1 MSQLFADV
9 ILPLALAD
17 SYTYEVPKE
26 LENTV
31 QIGHRVIVPFG
42 KSKFYTAIVLR
53 IHQNRPQNIALKEI
67 HSQLDSN
74 PIVNQHQLKLWQWI
88 SFYYMAPMGDVYNA
102 ALPAKL
108 KLESK
113 AYVSL
118 LPDYQKINAQI
129 TPTEQEVIN
138 HLIDSKRP
146 KQISELS
153 RDLNNKNILSHINAL
168 STKKVVSVG
177 QTINPK
183 YKEKT
188 ESYIRIHPQYNQST
202 AEEVLSL
209 LSRAKKQLELYQF
222 VEGYLKEHNV
232 TSISRKEL
240 LMDGTFAA
248 SILTALINKDILEQ
262 FDLSASRLNNDTL
275 QTNEAK
281 ELTPHQQEAYEE
293 VKKVFQEKDV
303 CLLHGITSSGK
314 TEVYI
319 QLIKD
324 AIEKG
329 QQVLYLLP
337 EIALTTQLTSRL
349 QAVFGNDL
357 GIYHSKINDNLRA
370 EIWLKMISDTPYKI
384 IIGVR
389 SSIFMPF
396 SNLGLLVIDEE
407 HDQSYRQSDP
417 SPRYHGKNT
426 AIMYAHFQKAKT
438 LLGSATPGI
447 ESYYNAL
454 SGKYG
459 LVSLTQRFENMAL
472 PTITLV
478 DTKDLRRRKMMKSL
492 LSPLLMEQMQE
503 ALANNQQII
512 LFRNRRGF
520 APILECKSCG
530 YTPKCEDCD
539 VTLTYHKYQNRLKC
553 HYCDA
558 SYPVATECPDCGEG
572 SLQHLGSGTEQLAEE
587 VSTLFPDAVVARM
600 DTDTTR
606 GATSYEKILNDFS
619 QGKSQILVGT
629 KMVSKGL
636 DFDNVRVVGI
646 IQADSLLNFPD
657 FRSHEE
663 GFQMITQASGRSGRK
678 GVAGTVVIQT
688 SNPSQPIFNYIINN
702 DYHNFFNA
710 QLAERSMFKYP
721 PYYRLIVIKMR
732 YKYEN
737 NVAQAA
743 NLFANLLKKT
753 LGKRV
758 LGPAIPAVGRVQQYY
773 IREILLKME
782 LGFSVAQVRSI
793 LKQHEETIRQH
804 TKFKYI
810 RIHYEVDI

>member
-1 MSQLFADV
+1 MSLFADV

-26 LENTV
+26 LENTI

-53 IHQNRPQNIALKEI
+53 IHKNRPEHVALKEI

-88 SFYYMAPMGDVYNA
+88 SFYYMAPMGDIYNA
-102 ALPAKL
+102 ALPAQL

-118 LPDYQKINAQI
+118 SPNYQDIETQLTATESEIVDYL
-129 TPTEQEVIN
+129 QE
-138 HLIDSKRP
+138 SKRSQ
-146 KQISELS
+146 QISELS
-153 RDLNNKNILSHINAL
+153 RELNNKNIHYHLNAL
-168 STKKVVSVG
+168 SAKKVLTVS
-177 QTINPK
+177 QTINTK
-183 YKEKT
+183 YKEKRVNH
-188 ESYIRIHPQYNQST
+188 IRIHPHFNKST
-202 AEEVLSL
+202 AEEVLK
-209 LSRAKKQLELYQF
+209 RAKKQLDLYNF
-222 VEGYLKEHNV
+222 VVGYLKEHNT

-240 LMDGTFAA
+240 LADGTFTAP
-248 SILTALINKDILEQ
+248 ILSAVLTKEVLEQ
-262 FDLSASRLNNDTL
+262 FEVSASWLNKQDL
-275 QTNEAK
+275 RIDYAK

-293 VKKVFQEKDV
+293 VKKVFEEKDI

-319 QLIKD
+319 QLMKD
-324 AIEKG
+324 ALKKG

-337 EIALTTQLTSRL
+337 EIALTTQLTNRL
-349 QAVFGNDL
+349 QVAFGNDL
-357 GIYHSKINDNLRA
+357 AIYHSKINDNVRA
-370 EIWLKMISDTPYKI
+370 EIWLKMISDNPYKI

-396 SNLGLLVIDEE
+396 DNLGLIVIDEE
-407 HDQSYRQSDP
+407 HDQSYRQTDP

-438 LLGSATPGI
+438 LLGSATPAI

-459 LVSLTQRFENMAL
+459 LVSLTERYENMAL

-478 DTKDLRRRKMMKSL
+478 DTKDLRRRKVMKSL

-503 ALANNQQII
+503 ALANKQQVI

-520 APILECKSCG
+520 APILECNSCG

-558 SYPVATECPDCGEG
+558 SYPVPSECPECKEG
-572 SLQHLGSGTEQLAEE
+572 TLQHLGSGTEQLAEE
-587 VSTLFPDAVVARM
+587 VSTLFPEAVVARM

-606 GATSYEKILNDFS
+606 GATSYEQILNDFS
-619 QGKSQILVGT
+619 HGKSQILVGT

-646 IQADSLLNFPD
+646 IQADSLLNFPN
-657 FRSHEE
+657 FRSHED

-678 GVAGTVVIQT
+678 GEAGTVVVQT
-688 SNPSQPIFNYIINN
+688 SNPDQPIFDYIKNN
-702 DYHNFFNA
+702 DFINFFKA

-721 PYYRLIVIKMR
+721 PYYRLIVIKLR

-743 NLFANLLKKT
+743 DYLAMLLKRT
-753 LGKRV
+753 LGERV

-782 LGFSVAQVRSI
+782 MGYPVAQVRNI
-793 LKQHEETIRQH
+793 LKQHEETTRQQ

>member
-1 MSQLFADV
+1 MSLLADV

-17 SYTYEVPKE
+17 TYTYIIPEN
-26 LENTV
+26 LEGII
-31 QIGHRVIVPFG
+31 QAGFRVLVPFG
-42 KSKFYTAIVLR
+42 KNKFYTAIVLR
-53 IHQNRPQNIALKEI
+53 VHQNRPKNIALKEV

-74 PIVNQHQLKLWQWI
+74 PIVNQYQLKLWQWI

-102 ALPAKL
+102 ALPAQL

-113 AYVSL
+113 DYVSL
-118 LPDYQKINAQI
+118 SSNYGEIDIQL
-129 TPTEQEVIN
+129 TPTELEIVN
-138 HLIDSKRP
+138 YLKESKRSQ
-146 KQISELS
+146 QISELS
-153 RDLNNKNILSHINAL
+153 RDLNNKNIHSHINAL
-168 STKKVVSVG
+168 TAKKVVSVT
-177 QTINPK
+177 QNINPK
-183 YKEKT
+183 YKERT
-188 ESYIRIHPQYNQST
+188 EKYICIHSQFNEST
-202 AEEVLSL
+202 AQEALKG
-209 LSRAKKQLELYQF
+209 APKQWELYQF
-222 VEGYLKEHNV
+222 VSGFLEKNNI
-232 TSISRKEL
+232 TSISRKNL
-240 LMDGTFAA
+240 LADGTFST
-248 SILTALINKDILEQ
+248 SILTTLINKNVLDQ
-262 FDLSASRLNNDTL
+262 FEMSNSRLNEKTL
-275 QTNEAK
+275 NINYAK
-281 ELTPHQQEAYEE
+281 QLTPHQQEAYEE
-293 VKKVFQEKDV
+293 VKKVFKEKDV

-319 QLIKD
+319 QLMKD
-324 AIEKG
+324 AIERG
-329 QQVLYLLP
+329 EQVLYLLP
-337 EIALTTQLTSRL
+337 EIALTTQLTNRL
-349 QAVFGNDL
+349 KAAFGNDL
-357 GIYHSKINDNLRA
+357 AIYHSKINDNVRA
-370 EIWLKMISDTPYKI
+370 EIWLKMISDNPYKI

-396 SNLGLLVIDEE
+396 DNLGLIVIDEE
-407 HDQSYRQSDP
+407 HDQSYRQTDP

-438 LLGSATPGI
+438 VLGSATPAI
-447 ESYYNAL
+447 ESYYNTL

-459 LVSLTQRFENMAL
+459 LVSLTERYENMAL

-478 DTKDLRRRKMMKSL
+478 DTKDLRRRKIMKSL
-492 LSPLLMEQMQE
+492 LSPLLIEQMQE
-503 ALANNQQII
+503 ALANKQQVI

-520 APILECKSCG
+520 APILECNSCG
-530 YTPKCEDCD
+530 FTPKCKDCD

-558 SYPVATECPDCGEG
+558 AYPVPTECPECNEG

-606 GATSYEKILNDFS
+606 GATSYEQILNDFS

-646 IQADSLLNFPD
+646 IQADSLLNFPN
-657 FRSHEE
+657 FRSHED
-663 GFQMITQASGRSGRK
+663 GFQMITQAGGRSGRK

-688 SNPSQPIFNYIINN
+688 SNPNQPIFDYIKNN
-702 DYHNFFNA
+702 DYQNFFKA

-721 PYYRLIVIKMR
+721 PFYRLIVIKLR

-743 NLFANLLKKT
+743 DYFAMLLKNT
-753 LGKRV
+753 LGERV

-782 LGFSVAQVRSI
+782 MGYPVAKVRNI
-793 LKQHEETIRQH
+793 LKQYEDNVRQQ

>member
-1 MSQLFADV
+1 MILFADV

-17 SYTYEVPKE
+17 SYTYLVPKE
-26 LENTV
+26 LEGA
-31 QIGHRVIVPFG
+31 IGPGYRVIVPFG
-42 KSKFYTAIVLR
+42 KNKFYTAIVLK
-53 IHQNRPQNIALKEI
+53 IHQNKPENIALKEI

-102 ALPAKL
+102 ALPAQL

-118 LPDYQKINAQI
+118 SPNYKDVGAQL
-129 TPTEQEVIN
+129 TPTELEVVGYLQEN
-138 HLIDSKRP
+138 KKP
-146 KQISELS
+146 KQITELT
-153 RDLNNKNILSHINAL
+153 RDLDNKNILSHINAL
-168 STKKVVSVG
+168 SAKKVVSIG
-177 QTINPK
+177 QTINTK

-188 ESYIRIHPQYNQST
+188 ENHICIHPNLDLSQ
-202 AEEVLSL
+202 AEDILKG
-209 LSRAKKQLELYQF
+209 APKQWALYQF
-222 VEGYLKEHNV
+222 VTGYMKEHNA

-240 LMDGTFAA
+240 LADGAFT
-248 SILTALINKDILEQ
+248 SPILSAVLTKDVLEQ
-262 FDLSASRLNNDTL
+262 FEMSSSRLSIKAI
-275 QTNEAK
+275 QTNRAK
-281 ELTPHQQEAYEE
+281 ELTPHQEEAYQK
-293 VKKVFQEKDV
+293 VKTVFEEKDV

-319 QLIKD
+319 QLIND
-324 AIEKG
+324 AIERG
-329 QQVLYLLP
+329 EQVLYLLP

-357 GIYHSKINDNLRA
+357 AIYHSKINDNVRA
-370 EIWLKMISDTPYKI
+370 EIWLKMISDSPYKI

-396 SNLGLLVIDEE
+396 TSLGLIVIDEE
-407 HDQSYRQSDP
+407 HDQSYRQTDP

-426 AIMYAHFQKAKT
+426 AIMYAHFQKAKI
-438 LLGSATPGI
+438 LLGSATPAV

-459 LVSLTQRFENMAL
+459 LVSLTERYQDMAM
-472 PTITLV
+472 PTITLI
-478 DTKDLRRRKMMKSL
+478 DTKDLRRRKMMTSL
-492 LSPLLMEQMQE
+492 LSPLLMQQMEE
-503 ALANNQQII
+503 ALANKQQII

-520 APILECKSCG
+520 APILECKNCG
-530 YTPKCEDCD
+530 FTPKCEHCD
-539 VTLTYHKYQNRLKC
+539 VTLTYHKYQNKLKC

-558 SYPVATECPDCGEG
+558 SYPVVTQCPDCGES

-587 VSTLFPDAVVARM
+587 VSTLFPDSVVARM

-606 GATSYEKILNDFS
+606 GAMSYEHILSDFS

-678 GVAGTVVIQT
+678 NVAGTVVIQT
-688 SNPSQPIFNYIINN
+688 SNPHQPIFDYIKNN
-702 DYHNFFNA
+702 DYQSFFNA
-710 QLAERSMFKYP
+710 QLTERNLFKYP
-721 PYYRLIVIKMR
+721 PFYRLIVIKLR
-732 YKYEN
+732 YKYEA

-743 NLFANLLKKT
+743 DYLGMLLKKT
-753 LGKRV
+753 LGERV

-782 LGFSVAQVRSI
+782 MGFPVSKVREI
-793 LKQHEETIRQH
+793 LKQHEETTRLR
-804 TKFKYI
+804 TKFKYV
-810 RIHYEVDI
+810 RIHYEVDV

>member
-1 MSQLFADV
+1 MSLFADV

-17 SYTYEVPKE
+17 SYTYEIPKI
-26 LENTV
+26 LANT
-31 QIGHRVIVPFG
+31 IKAGHRVIVPFG
-42 KSKFYTAIVLR
+42 KNKFYTAIVLKV
-53 IHQNRPQNIALKEI
+53 HQNRPKNIALKEV

-74 PIVNQHQLKLWQWI
+74 PIVNQYQLKLWQWI

-102 ALPAKL
+102 ALPAQL

-113 AYVSL
+113 DYVSL
-118 LPDYQKINAQI
+118 SSNYGEIDIQL
-129 TPTEQEVIN
+129 TPTELEIVN
-138 HLIDSKRP
+138 YLKESKRSQ
-146 KQISELS
+146 QISELS
-153 RDLNNKNILSHINAL
+153 RDLNNKNIHSHINAL
-168 STKKVVSVG
+168 TAKKVVSVT
-177 QTINPK
+177 QNINPK
-183 YKEKT
+183 YKERT
-188 ESYIRIHPQYNQST
+188 EKYICIHSQFNEST
-202 AEEVLSL
+202 AQEALKG
-209 LSRAKKQLELYQF
+209 APKQWELYQF
-222 VEGYLKEHNV
+222 VSGFLEKNNI
-232 TSISRKEL
+232 TSISRKNL
-240 LMDGTFAA
+240 LADGTFST
-248 SILTALINKDILEQ
+248 SILTTLINKNVLDQ
-262 FDLSASRLNNDTL
+262 FEMSNSRLNEKTL
-275 QTNEAK
+275 NINYAK
-281 ELTPHQQEAYEE
+281 QLTPHQQEAYEE
-293 VKKVFQEKDV
+293 VKKVFKEKDV

-319 QLIKD
+319 QLMKD
-324 AIEKG
+324 AIERG
-329 QQVLYLLP
+329 EQVLYLLP
-337 EIALTTQLTSRL
+337 EIALTTQLTNRL
-349 QAVFGNDL
+349 KAAFGNDL
-357 GIYHSKINDNLRA
+357 AIYHSKINDNVRA
-370 EIWLKMISDTPYKI
+370 EIWLKMISDNPYKI

-396 SNLGLLVIDEE
+396 DNLGLIVIDEE
-407 HDQSYRQSDP
+407 HDQSYRQTDP

-438 LLGSATPGI
+438 VLGSATPAI
-447 ESYYNAL
+447 ESYYNTL

-459 LVSLTQRFENMAL
+459 LVSLTERYENMAL

-478 DTKDLRRRKMMKSL
+478 DTKDLRRRKIMKSL
-492 LSPLLMEQMQE
+492 LSPLLIEQMQE
-503 ALANNQQII
+503 ALANNQQVI

-520 APILECKSCG
+520 APILECNSCG
-530 YTPKCEDCD
+530 FTPKCKDCD

-558 SYPVATECPDCGEG
+558 AYPVPTECPECNEG

-606 GATSYEKILNDFS
+606 GATSYEQILNDFS

-646 IQADSLLNFPD
+646 IQADSLLNFPN
-657 FRSHEE
+657 FRSHED

-688 SNPSQPIFNYIINN
+688 SNPNQPIFDYIKNN
-702 DYHNFFNA
+702 DYQNFFKA

-721 PYYRLIVIKMR
+721 PFYRLIVVKLR

-737 NVAQAA
+737 NVAQGADY
-743 NLFANLLKKT
+743 FAMLLKNT
-753 LGKRV
+753 LGERV

-782 LGFSVAQVRSI
+782 MGYPVAKVRNI
-793 LKQHEETIRQH
+793 LKQYEDNVRQQ

>member
-1 MSQLFADV
+1 MSLFADV

-17 SYTYEVPKE
+17 SYTYEVPSE
-26 LENTV
+26 LEKT
-31 QIGHRVIVPFG
+31 IHPGFRVIVPFG
-42 KSKFYTAIVLR
+42 KNKFYTAIVLR
-53 IHQNRPQNIALKEI
+53 IHQNKPQNIALKEI
-67 HSQLDSN
+67 HSQLDSH

-102 ALPAKL
+102 ALPAQL

-118 LPDYQKINAQI
+118 SPNFWETETQL
-129 TPTEQEVIN
+129 TPTEQELVAF
-138 HLIDSKRP
+138 LQESKRP
-146 KQISELS
+146 QQISEIA
-153 RDLNNKNILSHINAL
+153 RDMDRKNILSHVNAL
-168 STKKVVSVG
+168 TAKKVVSVG
-177 QTINPK
+177 QTINQK
-183 YKEKT
+183 YKERT
-188 ESYIRIHPQYNQST
+188 ENFIRIHPQLNQST
-202 AEEVLSL
+202 AEETLKG
-209 LSRAKKQLELYQF
+209 APKQLALYQF
-222 VEGYLKEHNV
+222 VVGYLKEHNIN
-232 TSISRKEL
+232 SISRKEL
-240 LMDGTFAA
+240 LADGTFT
-248 SILTALINKDILEQ
+248 SPILSAVLTKDVLEQ
-262 FDLSASRLNNDTL
+262 FEVSASRINSITLETND
-275 QTNEAK
+275 AK
-281 ELTPHQQEAYEE
+281 ELTLHQQVAYEE
-293 VKKVFQEKDV
+293 IKTVFEDKDV

-314 TEVYI
+314 TEIYI

-324 AIEKG
+324 AIEEG

-337 EIALTTQLTSRL
+337 EIALTTQLTNRL

-357 GIYHSKINDNLRA
+357 AIYHSKINDNVRA
-370 EIWLKMISDTPYKI
+370 EIWLKMISDNPYKI

-396 SNLGLLVIDEE
+396 SNLGLVVIDEE
-407 HDQSYRQSDP
+407 HDQSYRQTDP

-438 LLGSATPGI
+438 LLGSATPAI

-459 LVSLTQRFENMAL
+459 LVNLSERYENMAL
-472 PTITLV
+472 PTISLV
-478 DTKDLRRRKMMKSL
+478 DTKDLRRRKMMTSV
-492 LSPLLMEQMQE
+492 LSPLLMEQMEE
-503 ALANNQQII
+503 ALANKQQVI

-520 APILECKSCG
+520 APILECKNCA
-530 YTPKCEDCD
+530 YTPKCEHCD

-558 SYPVATECPDCGEG
+558 SYPVVTKCPDCGE
-572 SLQHLGSGTEQLAEE
+572 SDLQHLGSGTEQLAEE
-587 VSTLFPDAVVARM
+587 VGTLFPDAVVSRM

-606 GATSYEKILNDFS
+606 GAQSYEKILTDFS
-619 QGKSQILVGT
+619 LGRSQILVGT

-678 GVAGTVVIQT
+678 NVAGTVVIQT
-688 SNPSQPIFNYIINN
+688 SNPHQLIFDYIKNN
-702 DYHNFFNA
+702 DYLSFFNA
-710 QLAERSMFKYP
+710 QLAERSLFKYP
-721 PYYRLIVIKMR
+721 PYYRLIVIKLR

-737 NVAQAA
+737 NVSQAA
-743 NLFANLLKKT
+743 DYLTMLLKKV
-753 LGKRV
+753 LGERV
-758 LGPAIPAVGRVQQYY
+758 LGPAIPAVGRVQQLY

-782 LGFSVAQVRSI
+782 MGFPVVQVREI
-793 LKQHEETIRQH
+793 LKQVEETTRQR
-804 TKFKYI
+804 TKFKYV
-810 RIHYEVDI
+810 RIHYEVDV

>member
-1 MSQLFADV
+1 MSLFADV

-17 SYTYEVPKE
+17 SYTYMIPKE
-26 LENTV
+26 LESTI
-31 QIGHRVIVPFG
+31 QPGSRVIVPFG

-53 IHQNRPQNIALKEI
+53 IHQNKPEHIVLKDI

-102 ALPAKL
+102 ALPAQL

-118 LPDYQKINAQI
+118 ANSYLNVNTQL
-129 TPTEQEVIN
+129 TPTEQQVVAYLQDN
-138 HLIDSKRP
+138 KRP
-146 KQISELS
+146 RQITELT
-153 RDLNNKNILSHINAL
+153 RDLDNKNILSHINAL
-168 STKKVVSVG
+168 TAKKVVSVS
-177 QTINPK
+177 QNINPK
-183 YKEKT
+183 YKEKI
-188 ESYIRIHPQYNQST
+188 ENHVRIHPQFDQST
-202 AEEVLSL
+202 AEEILK
-209 LSRAKKQLELYQF
+209 RAPKQFELYKF
-222 VEGYLKEHNV
+222 ITGYFKEHNI
-232 TSISRKEL
+232 TSISRKGL
-240 LMDGTFAA
+240 LSDGTFSAP
-248 SILTALINKDILEQ
+248 ILSALFNKDVLEQ
-262 FDLSASRLNNDTL
+262 FEVSSSHLNNNTL
-275 QTNEAK
+275 EVNAAK
-281 ELTPHQQEAYEE
+281 ELTPHQQEAYTQIKSIFE
-293 VKKVFQEKDV
+293 EKDV

-319 QLIKD
+319 QLIND
-324 AIEKG
+324 ALQRGE
-329 QQVLYLLP
+329 QVLYLLP
-337 EIALTTQLTSRL
+337 EIALTTQLTNRL

-357 GIYHSKINDNLRA
+357 AIYHSKVNDNVRT
-370 EIWLKMISDTPYKI
+370 EIWLKMISDNPYKI

-389 SSIFMPF
+389 SSVFMPF
-396 SNLGLLVIDEE
+396 SNLGLVVIDEE
-407 HDQSYRQSDP
+407 HDQSYRQTDP

-438 LLGSATPGI
+438 LLGSATPAI

-459 LVSLTQRFENMAL
+459 LVNLTERYENMAL

-478 DTKDLRRRKMMKSL
+478 DTKDLRRRKMMTSL
-492 LSPLLMEQMQE
+492 LSPLLMEQMEE
-503 ALANNQQII
+503 ALTNKQQVI

-520 APILECKSCG
+520 APILECKNCA
-530 YTPKCEDCD
+530 YTPKCEHCD

-558 SYPVATECPDCGEG
+558 SYSVITQCPECGEQG
-572 SLQHLGSGTEQLAEE
+572 LQHLGSGTEQLAEE

-606 GATSYEKILNDFS
+606 GVNSYEHILSDFS
-619 QGKSQILVGT
+619 RGKSQILVGT

-678 GVAGTVVIQT
+678 NVAGTVVIQT
-688 SNPSQPIFNYIINN
+688 SNPHQPIFDYIKNN
-702 DYHNFFNA
+702 DYQSFFNA
-710 QLAERSMFKYP
+710 QLTERNLFKYP
-721 PYYRLIVIKMR
+721 PYYRLIVIKLR
-732 YKYEN
+732 YKYES
-737 NVAQAA
+737 NVSQAA
-743 NLFANLLKKT
+743 DYFATLLKRS
-753 LGKRV
+753 LGERV
-758 LGPAIPAVGRVQQYY
+758 LGPAIPAVGRVQQLY

-782 LGFSVAQVRSI
+782 MGFPVAHVRDI
-793 LKQHEETIRQH
+793 LKQIEETTRQNS
-804 TKFKYI
+804 KFKYV
-810 RIHYEVDI
+810 RIHYEVDV

>member
-1 MSQLFADV
+1 MSLFADV

-17 SYTYEVPKE
+17 SYTYVIPKE
-26 LENTV
+26 LENTI
-31 QIGHRVIVPFG
+31 QAGHRVIVPFG

-53 IHQNRPQNIALKEI
+53 VHQNRPQDISLKEI
-67 HSQLDSN
+67 HSQLDSI

-102 ALPAKL
+102 ALPAQL

-118 LPDYQKINAQI
+118 SANYQEIDAPL
-129 TPTEQEVIN
+129 TPIEQEIVSY
-138 HLIDSKRP
+138 LQESKRP
-146 KQISELS
+146 LQLSELS
-153 RDLNNKNILSHINAL
+153 RDLNNKNIHYHINAL
-168 STKKVVSVG
+168 SAKKVISVA
-177 QTINPK
+177 QTIHPK

-188 ESYIRIHPQYNQST
+188 EKHICIHPQFNQST
-202 AEEVLSL
+202 AEEALKG
-209 LSRAKKQLELYQF
+209 APKQQELYQF
-222 VEGYLKEHNV
+222 VSNFLKESNV
-232 TSISRKEL
+232 ASISRKDL
-240 LMDGTFAA
+240 LADGSFSP
-248 SILTALINKDILEQ
+248 SILTALLNKDVLEQ
-262 FDLSASRLNNDTL
+262 FEKSDSWLNEKNL
-275 QTNEAK
+275 QTDEAK

-293 VKKVFQEKDV
+293 VKKVFEEKDV

-319 QLIKD
+319 QLMKD
-324 AIEKG
+324 AIDRG

-337 EIALTTQLTSRL
+337 EIALTTQLTTRL
-349 QAVFGNDL
+349 QVVFGNDL
-357 GIYHSKINDNLRA
+357 AIYHSKINDNVRA
-370 EIWLKMISDTPYKI
+370 EIWLKMISDNPYKI

-389 SSIFMPF
+389 SSVFMPF
-396 SNLGLLVIDEE
+396 ANLGLIIIDEE
-407 HDQSYRQSDP
+407 HDQSYRQTDP

-426 AIMYAHFQKAKT
+426 AIMYAYFQGAKT
-438 LLGSATPGI
+438 LLGSATPAI

-459 LVSLTQRFENMAL
+459 LVSLTQRFENMAM

-492 LSPLLMEQMQE
+492 LSPLLMKQMEE

-530 YTPKCEDCD
+530 YTPKCVDCD
-539 VTLTYHKYQNRLKC
+539 VSLTYHKYQNRLKC

-558 SYPVATECPDCGEG
+558 AYPVPKECPECGES
-572 SLQHLGSGTEQLAEE
+572 SLQHFGSGTEQLAEE
-587 VSTLFPDAVVARM
+587 VSMLFPDAVVARM

-606 GATSYEKILNDFS
+606 GATSYEQILNDFS
-619 QGKSQILVGT
+619 LGKSQILVGT

-678 GVAGTVVIQT
+678 SVAGTVVIQT
-688 SNPSQPIFNYIINN
+688 SNPQQPIFDYIKNN

-721 PYYRLIVIKMR
+721 PYYRLIVIKLR

-737 NVAQAA
+737 NVSQAA
-743 NLFANLLKKT
+743 DYFAMLLKKR
-753 LGKRV
+753 LGERV
-758 LGPAIPAVGRVQQYY
+758 LGPAVPAVGRVQQYY

-782 LGFSVAQVRSI
+782 MGYPVAQVRDI
-793 LKQHEETIRQH
+793 LKQTEQTTRER
-804 TKFKYI
+804 TKFKYV
-810 RIHYEVDI
+810 RIHYEVDV

>member
-1 MSQLFADV
+1 MTLFADV

-17 SYTYEVPKE
+17 SYTYQIPKD
-26 LENTV
+26 LERSI
-31 QIGHRVIVPFG
+31 QPGHRVIVPFG
-42 KSKFYTAIVLR
+42 KNKFYTAIVLR
-53 IHQNRPQNIALKEI
+53 IHQNRPKHISLKEI
-67 HSQLDSN
+67 HSQLDSY

-88 SFYYMAPMGDVYNA
+88 SFYYIAPMGDVYNA
-102 ALPAKL
+102 ALPAQL

-118 LPDYQKINAQI
+118 SPKHEKLDTQL
-129 TPTEQEVIN
+129 TPTEQDIVN
-138 HLIDSKRP
+138 YLYDRKSP
-146 KQISELS
+146 QQIAELS
-153 RDLNNKNILSHINAL
+153 KNLNNKNIHFHINAL
-168 STKKVVSVG
+168 SSKKVVLVS
-177 QTINPK
+177 QTISKK
-183 YKEKT
+183 YKQKIEKH
-188 ESYIRIHPQYNQST
+188 IRIHPEFNQSS
-202 AEEVLSL
+202 ADEVLN
-209 LSRAKKQLELYQF
+209 RAKKQLELYNF
-222 VEGYLKEHNV
+222 VKGYLEEHK
-232 TSISRKEL
+232 TISISRKEL
-240 LMDGTFAA
+240 LMDETFAP
-248 SILTALINKDILEQ
+248 SILSALIAKDILEQ
-262 FDLSASRLNNDTL
+262 FEVSASRLNTQEL
-275 QTNEAK
+275 QIDYTK

-293 VKKVFQEKDV
+293 VKKVFEEKDV

-319 QLIKD
+319 QLMKD
-324 AIEKG
+324 AIENG
-329 QQVLYLLP
+329 YQVLYLLP

-357 GIYHSKINDNLRA
+357 AIYHSKVNDNIRA
-370 EIWLKMISDTPYKI
+370 EIWLKMISDNPYKI

-396 SNLGLLVIDEE
+396 KNLGLVVIDEE
-407 HDQSYRQSDP
+407 HDQSYRQTSP

-426 AIMYAHFQKAKT
+426 AIMYAHFQNAKT
-438 LLGSATPGI
+438 LLGSATPSI
-447 ESYYNAL
+447 ESYYNTL

-459 LVSLTQRFENMAL
+459 VVSLTQRYENMAL

-478 DTKDLRRRKMMKSL
+478 DTKDLRRRKIMKTL
-492 LSPLLMEQMQE
+492 LSPLLIEQIE
-503 ALANNQQII
+503 DALTNKQQVI

-520 APILECKSCG
+520 APILECSSCG
-530 YTPKCEDCD
+530 YTPKCHDCD

-558 SYPVATECPDCGEG
+558 AYPVITECPECTEG
-572 SLQHLGSGTEQLAEE
+572 KLQHLGSGTEQLAEE
-587 VSTLFPDAVVARM
+587 VSTLFPDAVVTRM

-606 GATSYEKILNDFS
+606 GATSYEQILNDFS

-663 GFQMITQASGRSGRK
+663 GFQMMTQASGRSGRK

-688 SNPSQPIFNYIINN
+688 SNPNQPIFDFIKNN
-702 DYHNFFNA
+702 DFLSFFNA
-710 QLAERSMFKYP
+710 QLAERKMFKYP
-721 PYYRLIVIKMR
+721 PYYRLIAIKLR
-732 YKYEN
+732 YKYES
-737 NVAQAA
+737 NVSEAA
-743 NLFANLLKKT
+743 NNLAELLKKT
-753 LGKRV
+753 LGQRV

-782 LGFSVAQVRSI
+782 MGYPIAQVRTI
-793 LKQHEETIRQH
+793 LKQCEETIRQRA
-804 TKFKYI
+804 KFKYI
-810 RIHYEVDI
+810 KIHYEADI

>member
-1 MSQLFADV
+1 MSLYVDV

-17 SYTYEVPKE
+17 SYTYTVPKE
-26 LENTV
+26 LEKTI

-42 KSKFYTAIVLR
+42 KSKFYTAIVFR
-53 IHQNRPQNIALKEI
+53 IHQNKPEHISLKEI

-102 ALPAKL
+102 ALPAQL

-113 AYVSL
+113 AYISL
-118 LPDYQKINAQI
+118 LPNYQMVNAQL

-138 HLIDSKRP
+138 YLIDSKRP
-146 KQISELS
+146 KQIAELS
-153 RDLNNKNILSHINAL
+153 KDLNNNNILSHINAL
-168 STKKVVSVG
+168 SAKEVVSVA
-177 QTINPK
+177 QTINQK

-188 ESYIRIHPQYNQST
+188 ENYIRIHSQLNPST
-202 AEEVLSL
+202 VEEV

-222 VEGYLKEHNV
+222 VEGYLKEHNA

-240 LMDGTFAA
+240 LMDGTFAP
-248 SILTALINKDILEQ
+248 SILSALISKDILEQ
-262 FDLSASRLNNDTL
+262 FEMSASRLNKHTL

-281 ELTPHQQEAYEE
+281 ELTPHQKEAYEE
-293 VKKVFQEKDV
+293 VKQVFQEKDV

-349 QAVFGNDL
+349 QVVFGNDL
-357 GIYHSKINDNLRA
+357 AIYHSKINDNLRA

-389 SSIFMPF
+389 SSVFMPF
-396 SNLGLLVIDEE
+396 SNLGLVVIDEE

-426 AIMYAHFQKAKT
+426 AIMYAHLQKAKT

-478 DTKDLRRRKMMKSL
+478 DTKDLRRRKMMTSL
-492 LSPLLMEQMQE
+492 LSPLLMKQMEE
-503 ALANNQQII
+503 ALANNQQVI

-520 APILECKSCG
+520 APILECRNCG

-558 SYPVATECPDCGEG
+558 SYPVAVECPDCGEG

-587 VSTLFPDAVVARM
+587 VSTLFPNAVVARM

-678 GVAGTVVIQT
+678 SVAGTVVIQT
-688 SNPSQPIFNYIINN
+688 SNPNQPIFDYIKNN
-702 DYHNFFNA
+702 DYHNFFKA

-721 PYYRLIVIKMR
+721 PYYRLIVIKLR

-737 NVAQAA
+737 NVSEAA
-743 NLFANLLKKT
+743 NYLAMLLKKT
-753 LGKRV
+753 LGERV

-782 LGFSVAQVRSI
+782 LGHPVAQVRSL
-793 LKQHEETIRQH
+793 LKQHEETIRQR

>member
-1 MSQLFADV
+1 MPLFADV

-17 SYTYEVPKE
+17 SYTYIIPKE
-26 LENTV
+26 LEGT
-31 QIGHRVIVPFG
+31 IHAGYRVIVPFG
-42 KSKFYTAIVLR
+42 KNKLYTAIVLR
-53 IHQNRPQNIALKEI
+53 IHQNKPKNIALKEI
-67 HSQLDSN
+67 HSQLDSI

-102 ALPAKL
+102 ALPAQL

-118 LPDYQKINAQI
+118 SQNYQDLEVLL
-129 TPTEQEVIN
+129 TPTEQEVVGYL
-138 HLIDSKRP
+138 HETKKP
-146 KQISELS
+146 QQIT
-153 RDLNNKNILSHINAL
+153 DLNRQLDNKNILAHINAL
-168 STKKVVSVG
+168 SAKKVVTVG
-177 QTINPK
+177 QTINTK

-188 ESYIRIHPQYNQST
+188 ENHIRIHPQFDQT
-202 AEEVLSL
+202 AAEETLK
-209 LSRAKKQLELYQF
+209 RAQKQWELYKF
-222 VEGYLKEHNV
+222 VEGYLKEHNT

-240 LMDGTFAA
+240 LADGIYTAP
-248 SILTALINKDILEQ
+248 ILSAVLTKNVLEQ
-262 FDLSASRLNNDTL
+262 FEVSASRLNSHTL
-275 QTNEAK
+275 PSNKAK
-281 ELTPHQQEAYEE
+281 ELTPHQQEAYE
-293 VKKVFQEKDV
+293 KIKTVFEEKDV

-324 AIEKG
+324 TIEKG

-337 EIALTTQLTSRL
+337 EIALTTQLTNRL

-357 GIYHSKINDNLRA
+357 AIYHSKINDNVRA
-370 EIWLKMISDTPYKI
+370 EIWMKMISDNPYKI

-389 SSIFMPF
+389 SSVFMPF
-396 SNLGLLVIDEE
+396 ANLGLVVIDEE
-407 HDQSYRQSDP
+407 HDQSYRQTDP
-417 SPRYHGKNT
+417 SPRYHGKNA
-426 AIMYAHFQKAKT
+426 AIMYAHLQKGKT
-438 LLGSATPGI
+438 LLGSATPAI

-459 LVSLTQRFENMAL
+459 LVSLSQRFENMAL

-478 DTKDLRRRKMMKSL
+478 DTKDLRRRKIMQSL
-492 LSPLLMEQMQE
+492 LSPLLMEQMKE
-503 ALANNQQII
+503 ALANKQQVI

-520 APILECKSCG
+520 APILECKNCG
-530 YTPKCEDCD
+530 YTPKCNHCD
-539 VTLTYHKYQNRLKC
+539 VTLTFHKFQNRLKC

-558 SYPVATECPDCGEG
+558 SYPVITQCPDCGEE

-606 GATSYEKILNDFS
+606 GATSYEQILTDFS
-619 QGKSQILVGT
+619 LGKSQILVGT

-678 GVAGTVVIQT
+678 SVAGTVVIQT
-688 SNPSQPIFNYIINN
+688 SNPNQPIFDYIKNN
-702 DYHNFFNA
+702 DYHNFFNT
-710 QLAERSMFKYP
+710 QLAERNLFKYP
-721 PYYRLIVIKMR
+721 PYYRLIVIKLR
-732 YKYEN
+732 YKYEAT
-737 NVAQAA
+737 VAQAA
-743 NLFANLLKKT
+743 DYLALLLKKT
-753 LGKRV
+753 LGERV

-782 LGFSVAQVRSI
+782 IGFPITQVREL
-793 LKQHEETIRQH
+793 LKQQEEITRQR
-804 TKFKYI
+804 TKFKYV
-810 RIHYEVDI
+810 RIHYEVDV

>member
-1 MSQLFADV
+1 MSLFADV

-17 SYTYEVPKE
+17 SYTYAIPNE
-26 LENTV
+26 LENTI
-31 QIGHRVIVPFG
+31 QPGHRVIVPFG

-53 IHQNRPQNIALKEI
+53 VHQNRPQDISLKEI
-67 HSQLDSN
+67 HSQLDSI
-74 PIVNQHQLKLWQWI
+74 PIVNQYQLKLWQWI

-102 ALPAKL
+102 ALPAQL

-118 LPDYQKINAQI
+118 SANYQEIDAPL
-129 TPTEQEVIN
+129 TPTEQELVSY
-138 HLIDSKRP
+138 LQESKKP
-146 KQISELS
+146 QQISELS
-153 RDLNNKNILSHINAL
+153 RDLNNKNIHYHINAL
-168 STKKVVSVG
+168 SAKKVVSVA
-177 QTINPK
+177 QTIHPK
-183 YKEKT
+183 YKERT
-188 ESYIRIHPQYNQST
+188 EKHICIHPQFNQSS
-202 AEEVLSL
+202 AEETLKG
-209 LSRAKKQLELYQF
+209 APKQQELYQF
-222 VEGYLKEHNV
+222 VSGFLKENNV
-232 TSISRKEL
+232 ASISRKNL
-240 LMDGTFAA
+240 LADGTFSS
-248 SILTALINKDILEQ
+248 SILMALLNKDVLEQ
-262 FDLSASRLNNDTL
+262 FEKSDSLLNQKNR

-293 VKKVFQEKDV
+293 VKKVFEEKDV

-319 QLIKD
+319 QLMKD
-324 AIEKG
+324 AIDRG

-337 EIALTTQLTSRL
+337 EIALTTQLTTRL
-349 QAVFGNDL
+349 QVVFGNDL
-357 GIYHSKINDNLRA
+357 AIYHSKVNDNVRA
-370 EIWLKMISDTPYKI
+370 EIWLKMISDNPYKI

-389 SSIFMPF
+389 SSVFMPF
-396 SNLGLLVIDEE
+396 AHLGLIIIDEE
-407 HDQSYRQSDP
+407 HDQSYRQTDP

-426 AIMYAHFQKAKT
+426 AIMYAHFQGAKT
-438 LLGSATPGI
+438 LLGSATPAI

-459 LVSLTQRFENMAL
+459 LVTLTQRFENMAM

-492 LSPLLMEQMQE
+492 LSPLLMNQMEE

-530 YTPKCEDCD
+530 YTPKCVDCD
-539 VTLTYHKYQNRLKC
+539 VSLTYHKYQNRLKC

-558 SYPVATECPDCGEG
+558 AYPVPKECPECGES
-572 SLQHLGSGTEQLAEE
+572 SLQHFGSGTEQLAEE

-606 GATSYEKILNDFS
+606 GATSYEQILNDFS

-678 GVAGTVVIQT
+678 SVAGTVVIQT
-688 SNPSQPIFNYIINN
+688 SNLQQPIFDYIKNN
-702 DYHNFFNA
+702 DYHNFFHA

-721 PYYRLIVIKMR
+721 PYYRLIVIKLR

-743 NLFANLLKKT
+743 DYFAMLLKKR
-753 LGKRV
+753 LGERV
-758 LGPAIPAVGRVQQYY
+758 LGPAVPAVGRVQQYY

-782 LGFSVAQVRSI
+782 MGYPVAQVRGI
-793 LKQHEETIRQH
+793 LKQTEQTTRER
-804 TKFKYI
+804 TKFKYV
-810 RIHYEVDI
+810 RIHYEVDV